1 MTLTTM
7 SLSTV
12 PVLADDDK
20 FNTDWLKGG
29 KKDGGIFSELL
40 DKIKSN
46 VKDVSTLVMWIGIVV
61 LVIALVFAIILYGIS
76 NYSEKKYKY
85 KKWIDGILI
94 GIIFIGVAMTVI
106 GLMIKVGAGV

>member
-7 SLSTV
+7 TLSTV

-29 KKDGGIFSELL
+29 NKDGGIFSELL
-40 DKIKSN
+40 DKFKSIGKDG
-46 VKDVSTLVMWIGIVV
+46 KDVLTLIMWIGIM
-61 LVIALVFAIILYGIS
+61 VIVIVIILYSIS

-85 KKWIDGILI
+85 KKWIKRILI
-94 GIIFIGVAMTVI
+94 GICIISLVMALIGIV
-106 GLMIKVGAGV
+106 